1 MNKVVPMFG
10 GFPSALLLLQRGFGN
25 LPAFYFSYR
34 LVRSGGNISSRME
47 AVADDYRVVL
57 ARVVVKS
64 V

>member
-1 MNKVVPMFG
+1 MFRA
-10 GFPSALLLLQRGFGN
+10 FPSALLLLQRGFGN
-25 LPAFYFSYR
+25 LPAEFYFSYR